1 MNKLPACL
9 LFLGLCPALP
19 ASAAVAG
26 PVDDAAALSS
36 FSAKSGIK
44 TKVIKPPLGLLRHE
58 YIVPD
63 GPYFQLFDWDMYFMG
78 VALSY
83 DKVSRPIVGSI
94 KDFLSYVAEFANW
107 TGYAPR
113 EIAPDALW
121 ALPEMCKPF
130 LAQAAV

>member
-1 MNKLPACL
+1 MRNIPLAL
-9 LFLGLCPALP
+9 LTLASLALP
-19 ASAAVAG
+19 A
-26 PVDDAAALSS
+26 AAAAGSELSNLI
-36 FSAKSGIK
+36 AAHELKSH
-44 TKVIKPPLGLLRHE
+44 VVKPPRGLLTHE

-83 DKVSRPIVGSI
+83 DKVSKPIAGSVE
-94 KDFLSYVAEFANW
+94 DFLSFVDEFANW
-107 TGYAPR
+107 TGYTSR

-130 LAQAAV
+130 LAQAAA